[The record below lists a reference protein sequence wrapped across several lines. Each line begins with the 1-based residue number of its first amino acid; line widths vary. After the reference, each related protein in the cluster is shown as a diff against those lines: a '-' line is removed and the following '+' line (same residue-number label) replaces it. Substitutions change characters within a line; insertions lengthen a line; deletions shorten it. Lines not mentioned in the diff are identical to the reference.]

1 MVNET
6 ELSYLVLAIVLLLII
21 TFVLTKTGSRRR

>member
-1 MVNET
+1 MNET
-6 ELSYLVLAIVLLLII
+6 ELTYMVIAILLMLII